1 VIIDVTM
8 IGLTMLK
15 VGPQAAAALMVN
27 LYLNT
32 QIQYKKIQK
41 RNKKLRKKIK
51 EEEEMIELA

>member
-1 VIIDVTM
+1 
-8 IGLTMLK
+8 MLIE
-15 VGPQAAAALMVN
+15 GQQAAAALMVN